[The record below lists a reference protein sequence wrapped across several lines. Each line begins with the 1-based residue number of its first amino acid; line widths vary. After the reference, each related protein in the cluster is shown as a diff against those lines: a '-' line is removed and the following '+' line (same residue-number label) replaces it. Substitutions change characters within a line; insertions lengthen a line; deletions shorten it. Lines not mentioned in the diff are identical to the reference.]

1 MLSLRINRHIIQAQ
15 QGNQQTREWLIAKH
29 KKYILQTCSSIC
41 NRYLS
46 WENDE
51 ELSIGLLAFNEAI
64 DAYDIKINTKF
75 TTFAYL
81 VIKKRLIDYFR
92 SQDKY
97 KSELLITSSDTDE
110 LEILNNKE
118 AVANFAEN
126 NSLENLSLLIEY
138 FKNKLETYAID
149 INELPEFCPKHS
161 DSRETLQKVSHTLI
175 NNPNLL
181 NHLLRY
187 KQLPIKELNLAT
199 GQSRK
204 VLERGRK
211 YIIALTLIFIEP
223 QLTPLRKFSKFNI
236 GGSESFEK

>member
-1 MLSLRINRHIIQAQ
+1 MLSFRLKHHILEAQ
-15 QGNQQTREWLIAKH
+15 QGNNNIREQLIAKH
-29 KKYILQTCSSIC
+29 KKYILQTCSDIC

-64 DAYDIKINTKF
+64 DAYDITSKAKF
-75 TTFAYL
+75 TTFAYS

-92 SQDKY
+92 SQAKY
-97 KSELLITSSDTDE
+97 KSELLSTSSENDE
-110 LEILNNKE
+110 LEVLKNKE
-118 AVANFAEN
+118 SVANFTEN
-126 NSLENLSLLIEY
+126 NFLENLAILIEHY
-138 FKNKLETYAID
+138 KVKLAEYAID
-149 INELPEFCPKHS
+149 INELPEACPKHS
-161 DSRETLQKVSHTLI
+161 DTRETLQKASQILI
-175 NNPNLL
+175 NNPELF

-187 KQLPIKELNLAT
+187 KQLPIKQLTMAT

-223 QLTPLRKFSKFNI
+223 QLTPLKKFSKFNI
-236 GGSESFEK
+236 DRSESFED